1 MSKSKYPYADV
12 AGNKQK
18 VDPDVLEI
26 IATYSLL
33 GLLFVMSTAKV
44 LLQAVR

>member
-1 MSKSKYPYADV
+1 MSKSKYSDAD
-12 AGNKQK
+12 ATGNKQK
-18 VDPDVLEI
+18 VEPDVLET

-44 LLQAVR
+44 LLQAVN

>member
-1 MSKSKYPYADV
+1 VDV
-12 AGNKQK
+12 TGNKEK
-18 VDPDVLEI
+18 ADPAMLET

-44 LLQAVR
+44 LLQAVN